1 MKLPKKQAAVVRAA
15 LEEWRASG
23 LLDEETGK
31 RLLDD
36 LTPLPF
42 DWYRLGRYA
51 LWSALTCILIGVA
64 ALLGDE
70 LFLELISRLF
80 VMTELGRSLFLI
92 LAAAGLFF
100 WGVRRRR
107 RAPQKRLTNEGLFFL
122 GVLAIAGSL
131 AAWLYAYGGEGIGFL
146 NISSLFLL
154 AAVIYG
160 ALGLLLD
167 SRLIWVFALFAF
179 GSWLGAETGY
189 RSGWGAYYL
198 GMNYPMRFVLL
209 GLLLC
214 GLSVLFKRND
224 LWSRLAAFERST
236 LSVGLLY
243 LFISLWILSI
253 FGDYGD
259 MTSWY
264 QARHMELF
272 HWSLLFGAAACA
284 AIWLGV
290 KDDDAMLRGYGL
302 VFLGLNLYTRFFE
315 WFWDSLNKGLFFI
328 IVGLSLFALACAEKL
343 LLTKLVYGTMG
354 AFMPEPV
361 QLASGYLHS
370 AVTILFLLLVARDAL
385 LLLTWPFRRSTGR
398 QRKIF
403 YGHKEKKPAS
413 GFWAFTL
420 VLLALALSGYGMR
433 EALRVPPVREVR
445 MQVPG
450 LPDALNGFRIAQL
463 SDLHIGPTF
472 GKAWLTDVV
481 ARTDSLNPDLI
492 VITGDVVDG
501 SPSRLEEDVAPLA
514 DLKAKYGV
522 IFAPGNHEYYS
533 GIQQWLPVFQ
543 RLGMHVLM
551 NENTQIRVNGTPL
564 AIAGVTDTAALNW
577 GLEGPDPEKALSGL
591 SKDITKLML
600 SHRPSL
606 APESAKAGASL
617 QLSGH
622 THGGLILPVTPLIAA
637 FNGGYVSGPY
647 TVDGMPLYV
656 SSGSGLW
663 GGIPLRL
670 FVPSEITL
678 ITLTGTGF
686 DTN

>member
-80 VMTELGRSLFLI
+80 VMTELGRSLFLL

-131 AAWLYAYGGEGIGFL
+131 ASLAAWLYAYGGEDIGFL

-214 GLSVLFKRND
+214 GLSVLFKRNAH
-224 LWSRLAAFERST
+224 WGRLAAFERST

-243 LFISLWILSI
+243 LFISLWILSL

-264 QARHMELF
+264 HARHMELF

-315 WFWDSLNKGLFFI
+315 WFWNSLNKGLFFI
-328 IVGLSLFALACAEKL
+328 IVGLSLWVLGAHAERL
-343 LLTKLVYGTMG
+343 WNLG
-354 AFMPEPV
+354 
-361 QLASGYLHS
+361 
-370 AVTILFLLLVARDAL
+370 
-385 LLLTWPFRRSTGR
+385 
-398 QRKIF
+398 
-403 YGHKEKKPAS
+403 KKPS
-413 GFWAFTL
+413 
-420 VLLALALSGYGMR
+420 SS
-433 EALRVPPVREVR
+433 PK
-445 MQVPG
+445 
-450 LPDALNGFRIAQL
+450 DA
-463 SDLHIGPTF
+463 
-472 GKAWLTDVV
+472 
-481 ARTDSLNPDLI
+481 
-492 VITGDVVDG
+492 
-501 SPSRLEEDVAPLA
+501 
-514 DLKAKYGV
+514 
-522 IFAPGNHEYYS
+522 
-533 GIQQWLPVFQ
+533 
-543 RLGMHVLM
+543 
-551 NENTQIRVNGTPL
+551 
-564 AIAGVTDTAALNW
+564 
-577 GLEGPDPEKALSGL
+577 
-591 SKDITKLML
+591 
-600 SHRPSL
+600 
-606 APESAKAGASL
+606 
-617 QLSGH
+617 
-622 THGGLILPVTPLIAA
+622 
-637 FNGGYVSGPY
+637 
-647 TVDGMPLYV
+647 
-656 SSGSGLW
+656 
-663 GGIPLRL
+663 
-670 FVPSEITL
+670 
-678 ITLTGTGF
+678 
-686 DTN
+686 

>member
-23 LLDEETGK
+23 
-31 RLLDD
+31 LLDD

-131 AAWLYAYGGEGIGFL
+131 ASLAAWLYAYGGEGIGFL
-146 NISSLFLL
+146 N
-154 AAVIYG
+154 IYG

-259 MTSWY
+259 MTS
-264 QARHMELF
+264 RHMELF

-328 IVGLSLFALACAEKL
+328 IVGLSLWGLGAHAERL
-343 LLTKLVYGTMG
+343 WNLG
-354 AFMPEPV
+354 
-361 QLASGYLHS
+361 
-370 AVTILFLLLVARDAL
+370 
-385 LLLTWPFRRSTGR
+385 
-398 QRKIF
+398 
-403 YGHKEKKPAS
+403 KKPS
-413 GFWAFTL
+413 
-420 VLLALALSGYGMR
+420 SS
-433 EALRVPPVREVR
+433 PK
-445 MQVPG
+445 
-450 LPDALNGFRIAQL
+450 DA
-463 SDLHIGPTF
+463 
-472 GKAWLTDVV
+472 
-481 ARTDSLNPDLI
+481 
-492 VITGDVVDG
+492 
-501 SPSRLEEDVAPLA
+501 
-514 DLKAKYGV
+514 
-522 IFAPGNHEYYS
+522 
-533 GIQQWLPVFQ
+533 
-543 RLGMHVLM
+543 
-551 NENTQIRVNGTPL
+551 
-564 AIAGVTDTAALNW
+564 
-577 GLEGPDPEKALSGL
+577 
-591 SKDITKLML
+591 
-600 SHRPSL
+600 
-606 APESAKAGASL
+606 
-617 QLSGH
+617 
-622 THGGLILPVTPLIAA
+622 
-637 FNGGYVSGPY
+637 
-647 TVDGMPLYV
+647 
-656 SSGSGLW
+656 
-663 GGIPLRL
+663 
-670 FVPSEITL
+670 
-678 ITLTGTGF
+678 
-686 DTN
+686 